1 MALEEVPPLEYC
13 AYMIRKATLADL
25 EIIVPLFDAYRQ
37 FYKQTSDIDG
47 AGAYLKARL
56 ENNETTIFIDQS
68 NSAFALLY
76 DTFSSVPMQRLTILN
91 DLYTKPEA
99 RGQGLGTALIQ
110 ASREHALK
118 MQSVFLRLRTATDN
132 LTAQSVYEKIG
143 FVKDEVYLT
152 YNLKP

>member
-37 FYKQTSDIDG
+37 FYKQAPDLDG

-56 ENNETTIFIDQS
+56 ENNETTIFIDQN

>member
-1 MALEEVPPLEYC
+1 
-13 AYMIRKATLADL
+13 MIRKADLTDL
-25 EIIVPLFDAYRQ
+25 EAIVPLFDAYRQ
-37 FYKQTSDIDG
+37 FYKQAPDLNG
-47 AGAYLKARL
+47 ARAYLKARL
-56 ENNETTIFIDQS
+56 ENHETTIFMDHT
-68 NSAFALLY
+68 NAAFALLY

-110 ASREHALK
+110 ASREHALE

-132 LTAQSVYEKIG
+132 VTAQSVYERIG
-143 FVKDEVYLT
+143 FIKDEIYLT

>member
-1 MALEEVPPLEYC
+1 
-13 AYMIRKATLADL
+13 MIRKASLTDL
-25 EIIVPLFDAYRQ
+25 EQIVPLFDAYRQ
-37 FYKQTSDIDG
+37 FYKQASDIDG
-47 AGAYLKARL
+47 ARAYLKARL
-56 ENNETTIFIDQS
+56 ENHETTIFIDQT

-99 RGQGLGTALIQ
+99 QRQGLGSALIQ
-110 ASREHALK
+110 ASREHALE
-118 MQSVFLRLRTATDN
+118 MQSVFLRLRTATNN

-143 FVKDEVYLT
+143 FVKDDVYLT

>member
-1 MALEEVPPLEYC
+1 
-13 AYMIRKATLADL
+13 MIRKATLADL

-37 FYKQTSDIDG
+37 FYKQAPDLDG

-56 ENNETTIFIDQS
+56 ENNETTIFIDQN

-143 FVKDEVYLT
+143 FFKDEMYLT